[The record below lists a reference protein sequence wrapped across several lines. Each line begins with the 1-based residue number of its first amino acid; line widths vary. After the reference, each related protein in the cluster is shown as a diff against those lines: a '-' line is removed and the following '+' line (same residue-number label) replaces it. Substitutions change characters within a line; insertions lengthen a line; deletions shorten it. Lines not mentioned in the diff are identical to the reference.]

1 MKDLTTEQKQ
11 FIEQKQNEYHEFSLK
26 NNLLENELAV
36 LKIERDKKQE
46 EYEEAKSQLDS
57 AYKIYSINRCNFD
70 NSKVEYVNKAEIKY
84 IFLIIL
90 KVFGILNAVSLGAT
104 LAGVIDILSF
114 KDVLNYFLCTPLLGG
129 SLSVIVANFFSD
141 KTRRKFLKKF
151 YNLEDSKKLLDDIE
165 ENKKVFSEKNIAFEE
180 KKKALKECK
189 YHIEQLEYRIRS
201 NKCEMDNI
209 KSSIFDVI
217 CAKDED
223 KIESSMSLNLKK

>member
-1 MKDLTTEQKQ
+1 MKDLTEKQKQ

-46 EYEEAKSQLDS
+46 EYEEAKSELDS
-57 AYKIYSINRCNFD
+57 AKKIYSTNRCNFD
-70 NSKVEYVNKAEIKY
+70 NSKVEYVNKAEIRHV
-84 IFLIIL
+84 FLTL
-90 KVFGILNAVSLGAT
+90 FKSFGVFSVISLIST
-104 LAGVIDILSF
+104 LAGAIDILSF

-141 KTRRKFLKKF
+141 KTRRKFLNKF

-165 ENKKVFSEKNIAFEE
+165 ENKKVFSEKNIVFEE

-217 CAKDED
+217 CSVDED
-223 KIESSMSLNLKK
+223 KIESDFVLNLKK

>member
-1 MKDLTTEQKQ
+1 MKDLTEKQKQ

-57 AYKIYSINRCNFD
+57 AKKIYSINRCNFD
-70 NSKVEYVNKAEIKY
+70 NSKVEYVNKAEIRHV
-84 IFLIIL
+84 FLTL
-90 KVFGILNAVSLGAT
+90 FKSFGVFSVISLIAT
-104 LAGVIDILSF
+104 LAGAIDILSF
-114 KDVLNYFLCTPLLGG
+114 KDVLNYFLCTPLFGG
-129 SLSVIVANFFSD
+129 SLSVIIANFFSD
-141 KTRRKFLKKF
+141 KTRSKFLKKF

-165 ENKKVFSEKNIAFEE
+165 ENKKVFSEKNIVFEE

-217 CAKDED
+217 CSVDED
-223 KIESSMSLNLKK
+223 KIESDFVLNLKK